1 MARKVTKK
9 RLTKG
14 SGTKLTKSAVKA
26 VDQKALFARARK
38 VLVGGVN
45 SPVRA
50 FKSVGGTPLFVSGGS
65 GPYLYAEDGR
75 AYVDFCL
82 SWGPLIFGHARTE
95 IIEAAK
101 SALERGSTFGAAT
114 MAEVELA
121 ERIKDAFPSMEL
133 IRMTSSGTEG
143 DMSALRAARAFTKRD
158 LVIKFAGCYHGH
170 VDSLLVAAGSG
181 ATTLGVPDSAGVPA
195 AFAATTIIVPFNDLP
210 AVEAAFKKHK
220 GKIAAI
226 IVEPIPANMGVVFP
240 ADGFLQGLRKIATRE
255 KSLLIFDEVI
265 TGFRVCYG
273 GAQTLFS
280 VKPDLTV
287 LGKIVGGGLPL
298 AAYGG
303 RKDVMSM
310 IAPEGPAYQAGTLS
324 GNPVAVAAGTA
335 MLDLLKSEDP
345 YPRLEELAEYLTS
358 GLREAA
364 NDAGVPLSIQSFGS
378 MITPFFIAG
387 PVTDYASALK
397 ADKAAYGRFFHGM
410 LKRGVYLPPA
420 QWEALFVSYAHGEEE
435 LDHAIDAAFDAFRE
449 V

>member
-1 MARKVTKK
+1 MAV
-9 RLTKG
+9 LTKRR
-14 SGTKLTKSAVKA
+14 
-26 VDQKALFARARK
+26 QKKTINARALFERARK
-38 VLVGGVN
+38 ALVGGVN

-50 FKSVGGTPLFVSGGS
+50 FKSVGGTPLFVERGS
-65 GPYLYAEDGR
+65 GAYLYADDGKR
-75 AYVDFCL
+75 YVDFCL
-82 SWGPLIFGHARTE
+82 SWGPLMFGHARTE
-95 IIEAAK
+95 IVKAAK
-101 SALERGSTFGAAT
+101 RALEEGSTFGAAT

-121 ERIKDAFPSMEL
+121 ERIQKAFPSMEL
-133 IRMTSSGTEG
+133 LRMTSSGTEA
-143 DMSALRAARAFTKRD
+143 DMSALRAARAYTKRD

-181 ATTLGVPDSAGVPA
+181 ATTLGIPDSAGVPA
-195 AFAATTIIVPFNDLP
+195 AFAATTIVVPFNDLR

-220 GKIAAI
+220 GKIAAV

-240 ADGFLQGLRKIATRE
+240 ADGFLAGLRKLATRE

-265 TGFRVCYG
+265 TGFRLCYG
-273 GAQTLFS
+273 GAQTLFNI
-280 VKPDLTV
+280 KPDLTI

-335 MLDLLKSEDP
+335 TLDLLRSENP
-345 YPRLEELAEYLTS
+345 YPRLEKLGEYWTE
-358 GLREAA
+358 GLRDGA
-364 NDAGVPLSIQSFGS
+364 NRAGVSLRIQSAGS
-378 MITPFFIAG
+378 MATPFFAEY

-397 ADKAAYGRFFHGM
+397 ADKQAYGRFFHTM

-420 QWEALFVSYAHGEEE
+420 QWEANFVSYAHTDRD
-435 LDHAIDAAFDAFRE
+435 LDFAISAARVAFRL
-449 V
+449 VAT

>member
-1 MARKVTKK
+1 MARK
-9 RLTKG
+9 LTKR
-14 SGTKLTKSAVKA
+14 SGAKSTKTAAPKP

-38 VLVGGVN
+38 ALVGGVN

-50 FKSVGGTPLFVSGGS
+50 FKSVGGTPLFVSSGA
-65 GPYLYAEDGR
+65 GPYLFSADGR
-75 AYVDFCL
+75 PFVDFCL
-82 SWGPLIFGHARTE
+82 SWGPLMFGHARTE
-95 IIEAAK
+95 IVEAAK
-101 SALERGSTFGAAT
+101 AALERGSTFGAAT
-114 MAEVELA
+114 EAEVALA

-133 IRMTSSGTEG
+133 MRMTSSGTEA

-158 LVIKFAGCYHGH
+158 LVVKFAGCYHGH

-181 ATTLGVPDSAGVPA
+181 ATTLGVPDSAGVPK
-195 AFAATTIIVPFNDLP
+195 AFAATTVICPFNDLP

-220 GKIAAI
+220 GEIAAI

-240 ADGFLQGLRKIATRE
+240 ADGFLQGLRKLATRE

-273 GAQTLFS
+273 GAQTLFN
-280 VKPDLTV
+280 VKPDLTI

-335 MLDLLKSEDP
+335 MLDLLRGEDP
-345 YPRLEELAEYLTS
+345 YYRMQQLSEYLTD
-358 GLREAA
+358 GLRQAA
-364 NDAGVPLSIQSFGS
+364 VDAGVSLRIQSFGS
-378 MITPFFIAG
+378 MITPFFMDA
-387 PVTDYASALK
+387 PATDYASALK
-397 ADKAAYGRFFHGM
+397 ADKAAYGRFFHAM
-410 LKRGVYLPPA
+410 LERGVYLPPA
-420 QWEALFVSYAHGEEE
+420 QWEALFVSYAHGDGE
-435 LDHAIDAAFDAFRE
+435 LDHAIAAAREAFRE

>member
-1 MARKVTKK
+1 MAAKLRKRPARKAAKK
-9 RLTKG
+9 SPARR
-14 SGTKLTKSAVKA
+14 A

-50 FKSVGGTPLFVSGGS
+50 FKSVGGTPLFVDSGS
-65 GPYLYAEDGR
+65 GPFLFSADGR
-75 AYVDFCL
+75 PFVDFCL
-82 SWGPLIFGHARTE
+82 SWGPLMFGHARTE
-95 IIEAAK
+95 IVEAAK
-101 SALERGSTFGAAT
+101 AALERGSTFGAAT
-114 MAEVELA
+114 VAEVELA
-121 ERIKDAFPSMEL
+121 ERIRGAFPSMEL
-133 IRMTSSGTEG
+133 IRMTSSGTEA

-158 LVIKFAGCYHGH
+158 LVIKFSGCYHGH

-181 ATTLGVPDSAGVPA
+181 ATTLGVPDSAGVPK
-195 AFAATTIIVPFNDLP
+195 AFAATTIICPFNDLK

-220 GKIAAI
+220 GRIAAV

-240 ADGFLQGLRKIATRE
+240 EDGFLEGLRKITTKE
-255 KSLLIFDEVI
+255 KALLIFDEVI

-273 GAQTLFS
+273 GAQTLFRI
-280 VKPDLTV
+280 KPDLTI

-303 RKDVMSM
+303 RKDVMSV

-335 MLDLLKSEDP
+335 MLDLLQTEDP
-345 YPRLEELAEYLTS
+345 YPRLEELADYLS
-358 GLREAA
+358 EGFRSAA
-364 NDAGVPLSIQSFGS
+364 ADAGVPLLVQSFGS
-378 MITPFFIAG
+378 MITPFFTKG

-397 ADKAAYGRFFHGM
+397 ADKLAYGRFFHQM

-420 QWEALFVSYAHGEEE
+420 QWEALFVSYAHGEGE
-435 LDHAIDAAFDAFRE
+435 LDHAIAAAREAFRA

>member
-1 MARKVTKK
+1 
-9 RLTKG
+9 
-14 SGTKLTKSAVKA
+14 

-38 VLVGGVN
+38 SLVGGVN

-50 FKSVGGTPLFVSGGS
+50 FKSVGGTPVFVESGS
-65 GPYLYAEDGR
+65 GAHLVTADGR
-75 AYVDFCL
+75 KLVDFCL
-82 SWGPLIFGHARTE
+82 SWGPLMFGHARRE
-95 IIEAAK
+95 IVRAAQT
-101 SALERGSTFGAAT
+101 ALERGSTFGAAT

-121 ERIKDAFPSMEL
+121 ERVKDAFPSIEL
-133 IRMTSSGTEG
+133 LRMTSSGTEA

-158 LVIKFAGCYHGH
+158 LVIKFSGCYHGH

-195 AFAATTIIVPFNDLP
+195 AMAATTVVVPFNDLP
-210 AVEAAFKKHK
+210 AVERAFKKNR
-220 GKIAAI
+220 GRIAAI

-240 ADGFLQGLRKIATRE
+240 HDGFLEGLRKIATRE

-273 GAQTLFS
+273 GAQTLFKI
-280 VKPDLTV
+280 KPDLTI

-298 AAYGG
+298 AVYGG
-303 RKDVMSM
+303 RRDVMSM

-335 MLDLLKSEDP
+335 MLDLLRAENP
-345 YPRLEELAEYLTS
+345 YPRLEKLAEYVTEGFRS
-358 GLREAA
+358 AA
-364 NDAGVPLSIQSFGS
+364 NAAGVPLRIQSFGS
-378 MITPFFIAG
+378 MFTPFFVGG
-387 PVTDYASALK
+387 PVTDYASAMK

-420 QWEALFVSYAHGEEE
+420 QWEAAFVSFAHSERE
-435 LDHAIDAAFDAFRE
+435 LDLAVKAAREAFRGI
-449 V
+449 

>member
-1 MARKVTKK
+1 M
-9 RLTKG
+9 
-14 SGTKLTKSAVKA
+14 
-26 VDQKALFARARK
+26 
-38 VLVGGVN
+38 
-45 SPVRA
+45 
-50 FKSVGGTPLFVSGGS
+50 
-65 GPYLYAEDGR
+65 
-75 AYVDFCL
+75 
-82 SWGPLIFGHARTE
+82 FGHARTE
-95 IIEAAK
+95 IVEAAK
-101 SALERGSTFGAAT
+101 AALERGSTFGAAT

-121 ERIKDAFPSMEL
+121 ERIREAFPSMEL
-133 IRMTSSGTEG
+133 MRMTSSGTEA

-181 ATTLGVPDSAGVPA
+181 ATTLGIPDSAGVPA
-195 AFAATTIIVPFNDLP
+195 AFAATTVVVPFNNLP

-220 GKIAAI
+220 NKIAAI

-240 ADGFLQGLRKIATRE
+240 ADGFLEGLRKITTRE
-255 KSLLIFDEVI
+255 KALLIFDEVI

-273 GAQTLFS
+273 GAQTLFNI
-280 VKPDLTV
+280 KPDLTI

-335 MLDLLKSEDP
+335 MLDLLKNEDP
-345 YPRLEELAEYLTS
+345 YSRLQELGDYFSE

-364 NDAGVPLSIQSFGS
+364 ADAGVSLNIQSFGS
-378 MITPFFIAG
+378 MITPFFTKE
-387 PVTDYASALK
+387 PVTDYTSALK
-397 ADKAAYGRFFHGM
+397 ADKLAYGRFFHQM

-420 QWEALFVSYAHGEEE
+420 QWEALFVSYAHSEGE
-435 LDHAIDAAFDAFRE
+435 LDHAIAAAREAFRF

>member
-1 MARKVTKK
+1 MAR

-14 SGTKLTKSAVKA
+14 SGTKLTKKSAPKNKGT
-26 VDQKALFARARK
+26 DQKALFERARK

-50 FKSVGGTPLFVSGGS
+50 FKSVGGTPLFVSSGS
-65 GPYLYAEDGR
+65 GPYLYDVDGR
-75 AYVDFCL
+75 PFVDFCL
-82 SWGPLIFGHARTE
+82 SWGPLMFGHARTE
-95 IIEAAK
+95 IVEAAK
-101 SALERGSTFGAAT
+101 AALERGSTFGAAT
-114 MAEVELA
+114 EAEVALG
-121 ERIKDAFPSMEL
+121 ERIQEAFPSMEL
-133 IRMTSSGTEG
+133 LRMTSSGTEA

-195 AFAATTIIVPFNDLP
+195 AFAATTIIVPFNDLA

-220 GKIAAI
+220 GKIAAL

-240 ADGFLQGLRKIATRE
+240 NDGFLQGLRKITTRE
-255 KSLLIFDEVI
+255 KALLIFDEVI

-273 GAQTLFS
+273 GAQTLFG
-280 VKPDLTV
+280 VKPDLTI

-335 MLDLLKSEDP
+335 MLDLLRTEDP
-345 YPRLEELAEYLTS
+345 YMRLEELAEYLTS

-364 NDAGVPLSIQSFGS
+364 SDAGVSLRIQSFGS
-378 MITPFFIAG
+378 MITPFFTDA
-387 PVTDYASALK
+387 PVVDYASALK
-397 ADKAAYGRFFHGM
+397 ADKAKYGRFFHGM

-420 QWEALFVSYAHGEEE
+420 QWEALFVSFAHGEEE
-435 LDHAIDAAFDAFRE
+435 LDLAISAAAEAFRE

>member
-1 MARKVTKK
+1 MARALKK
-9 RLTKG
+9 TAK
-14 SGTKLTKSAVKA
+14 KSKKA
-26 VDQKALFARARK
+26 AAPKFDGKAMFARARK
-38 VLVGGVN
+38 ALVGGVN

-50 FKSVGGTPLFVSGGS
+50 FKSVGGSPLFVTGGS
-65 GPYLYAEDGR
+65 GPYLFSADGR
-75 AYVDFCL
+75 TFVDFCL
-82 SWGPLIFGHARTE
+82 SWGPLMFGHARTE
-95 IIEAAK
+95 IVEAAK
-101 SALERGSTFGAAT
+101 AAMERGSTFGAAT
-114 MAEVELA
+114 VAEVELA

-133 IRMTSSGTEG
+133 VRMTSSGTEA

-181 ATTLGVPDSAGVPA
+181 ATTLGIPDSAGVPA
-195 AFAATTIIVPFNDLP
+195 AFAATTIVVPFNDLK
-210 AVEAAFKKHK
+210 AVEAAFKKNK
-220 GKIAAI
+220 GRIAAV

-240 ADGFLQGLRKIATRE
+240 AEGFLEALRRITTRE

-273 GAQTLFS
+273 GAQTLFGI
-280 VKPDLTV
+280 KPDLTI

-335 MLDLLKSEDP
+335 MLDLLRAEDP
-345 YPRLEELAEYLTS
+345 YQRMEQLGGYLCE
-358 GLREAA
+358 GLRDAA
-364 NDAGVPLSIQSFGS
+364 MSAGVPLRIQSFGS
-378 MITPFFIAG
+378 MITPFFVEG
-387 PVTDYASALK
+387 EVTDYASALK
-397 ADKAAYGRFFHGM
+397 ADKAAYGRWFHAM
-410 LKRGVYLPPA
+410 LERGVYLPPA
-420 QWEALFVSYAHGEEE
+420 QWEALFVSYAHTDRE
-435 LDHAIDAAFDAFRE
+435 LDHAIAAAREAFER